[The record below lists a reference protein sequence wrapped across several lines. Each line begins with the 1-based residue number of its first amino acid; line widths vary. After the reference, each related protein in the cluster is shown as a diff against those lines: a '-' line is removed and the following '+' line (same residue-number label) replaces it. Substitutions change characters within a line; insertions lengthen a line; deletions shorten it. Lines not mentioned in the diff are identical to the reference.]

1 MTTIIPRARLFGN
14 PERTSAK
21 VNWTASRV
29 AFLAPH
35 NNLLNVFVVSCD
47 QGSVDIQNAT
57 CVTNDTARGI
67 RMFGW
72 TANPDV
78 LFFMQDKGGDE
89 DWKVYSVNVET
100 GAEVCLT
107 PAAKTNNTVA
117 GVSRDYPD
125 HLLISSNQRDPTAMD
140 LHLVNIF
147 TGESS
152 LVLENDS
159 KCVGFTV
166 DHKFSSAIATKANPD
181 SSIDFLLLKLA
192 FSANFN
198 KVAVKTRTEKVTST
212 SNADGI
218 STTTIKTVTEK
229 TVSKASLDVTK
240 SSEGTHVLHMDAE
253 DAGWGDCDPYG
264 FSDDLSCIYMASYKG
279 RNTSAFVSF
288 NLETKETIVIG
299 SDDRSDISG
308 CLIDAVTHKPLA
320 YQTNYEKKK
329 YTAVDKDDASLQR
342 DFSVLDA
349 EAGEGGEWSVESKS
363 QDGRVWIV
371 SISKANF
378 PNVFYFYSRETK
390 VATYLFN
397 TRPVLEEY
405 ALSSLRAV
413 EVTTRDGLTML
424 AYLTIPH
431 SKECQDSAYSTEP
444 MPLIL
449 HVHGGPYGRDEFGFN
464 RYHQL
469 FANRGYAVLSPQFRG
484 STGFGKA
491 FLNAATGEWAGKMH
505 DDLIDAGNWAVEQG
519 IAIKDKIAIHGGSY
533 GGYSSL
539 VGVTFTP
546 EYFACSVSIVG
557 PSNVSTLLDSIPAYW
572 GPVRSMLTTRIG
584 ADTDT
589 EEGRAFLLSRS
600 PISRV
605 DSICRPLLIGQGAND
620 PRVKQAESDQI
631 FDAMVEKN
639 IPVTYVLYPDEG
651 HGFARPPNNISFV
664 AVTEAFLAKH
674 LGGVCEEVGTA
685 FEGASLE
692 FKGGRTEIGL

>member
-1 MTTIIPRARLFGN
+1 MPSIIPRAHLFGN
-14 PERTSAK
+14 PERTNAR
-21 VNWTASRV
+21 VNSTASRV
-29 AFLAPH
+29 GFLAPH

-47 QGSVDIQNAT
+47 QVSVDIQNAK

-67 RMFGW
+67 RTYGW

-89 DWKVYSVNVET
+89 DWKVYTVNVET

-107 PAAKTNNTVA
+107 PAAKSSNAVV
-117 GVSRDYPD
+117 GVSHEYPD
-125 HLLISSNQRDPTAMD
+125 HLLISSNQRDPVAMD
-140 LHLVNIF
+140 LYLVNIF

-159 KCVGFTV
+159 KCLAFTV
-166 DHKFSSAIATKANPD
+166 DHKFSSAIGTKANPD
-181 SSIDFLLLKLA
+181 SSVDFHLLKFA
-192 FSANFN
+192 FAANLN
-198 KVAVKTRTEKVTST
+198 KVAVKTRTEKVTS
-212 SNADGI
+212 SSLADGV

-229 TVSKASLDVTK
+229 TLSKAPLDVTK

-264 FSDDLSCIYMASYKG
+264 FSDDLSCIYMASFKG

-288 NLETKETIVIG
+288 NMETKETTVIG
-299 SDDRSDISG
+299 SDERSDISG
-308 CLIDAVTHKPLA
+308 CLIDPVTHKPLA
-320 YQTNYEKKK
+320 YQINYEKKK
-329 YTAVDKDDASLQR
+329 YIAIDSNDVSLQR
-342 DFSVLDA
+342 DFAVLDA
-349 EAGEGGEWSVESKS
+349 EAGEGGEWIVESES
-363 QDGRVWIV
+363 RDGRVWIV
-371 SISKANF
+371 LLNKADK
-378 PNVFYFYSRETK
+378 PSVYYSYNRETK
-390 VATYLFN
+390 AASYLFN
-397 TRPVLEEY
+397 TRPVLEQY
-405 ALSSLRAV
+405 AMSSLRAV
-413 EVTTRDGLTML
+413 EITTRDGLTML
-424 AYLTIPH
+424 AYLTVPQD
-431 SKECQDSAYSTEP
+431 KEGEGYCKEP
-444 MPLIL
+444 VPLIL
-449 HVHGGPYGRDEFGFN
+449 HVHGGPYGRDTFGFN

-484 STGFGKA
+484 STGFGKEY
-491 FLNAATGEWAGKMH
+491 LNVATGEWGGKMH
-505 DDLIDAGNWAVEQG
+505 DDVIDAGNWAIEQG

-533 GGYSSL
+533 GGFASL

-557 PSNVSTLLDSIPAYW
+557 ISNIATLLDSIPAYW
-572 GPVRSMLTTRIG
+572 GPIRSMLTTRIG

-674 LGGVCEEVGTA
+674 LGGMSEEVGTA

-692 FKGGRTEIGL
+692 FKGGRAEIGL